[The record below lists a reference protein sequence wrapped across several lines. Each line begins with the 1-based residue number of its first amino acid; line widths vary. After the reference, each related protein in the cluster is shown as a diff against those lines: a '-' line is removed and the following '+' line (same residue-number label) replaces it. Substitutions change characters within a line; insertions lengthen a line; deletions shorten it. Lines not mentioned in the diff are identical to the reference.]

1 MGFRH
6 LFVCLG
12 PRVRG
17 VLLFRYENLP
27 GYLIIDLFEFYSM
40 IFQGWGVSIYSI
52 WFYYL
57 SDATFQPGLSHWKIP
72 GSADPHRWYLFGG
85 EKWKHGVSN
94 MVFLEMM
101 APFDSYFCFFW
112 KDRLPWVRDRT
123 KWWISHCDYW
133 KVFPYSQLQIV
144 PYAQAQQRIPYR
156 YNIDTII
163 LIWYITG
170 RQDPMVCLQG

>member
-52 WFYYL
+52 
-57 SDATFQPGLSHWKIP
+57 
-72 GSADPHRWYLFGG
+72 
-85 EKWKHGVSN
+85 
-94 MVFLEMM
+94 
-101 APFDSYFCFFW
+101 
-112 KDRLPWVRDRT
+112 
-123 KWWISHCDYW
+123 
-133 KVFPYSQLQIV
+133 
-144 PYAQAQQRIPYR
+144 
-156 YNIDTII
+156 
-163 LIWYITG
+163 
-170 RQDPMVCLQG
+170 